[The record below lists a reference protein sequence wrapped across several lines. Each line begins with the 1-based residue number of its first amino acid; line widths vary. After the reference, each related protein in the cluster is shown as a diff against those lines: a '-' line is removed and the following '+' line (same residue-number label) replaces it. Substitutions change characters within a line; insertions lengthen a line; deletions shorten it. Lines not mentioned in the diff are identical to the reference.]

1 MQKIIHNTLNYI
13 LKTKRTTSTLFQ
25 VLKTSAFLL
34 LICVFS
40 CQNSSKVEKE
50 ISEIKLDLNI
60 ERFDQLFATS
70 TPSDLPALKQ
80 NYPFL
85 FSKRYADSVW
95 VQRMSDPIQQLQ
107 NRAVDSVFKDFASTE
122 SEIFNFYQHL
132 KYYNKALKTPRL
144 ITVLSDVDYRNK
156 VVVTDS
162 IVLIALDTYL
172 GEDHEFYASF
182 YGYIKQNLN
191 KNQIVSDLATAYAER
206 LIYQPKRSMLLE
218 EMVYFG
224 KQLYLKDLL
233 IPFKENNE
241 KIGYSLAQYEWAED
255 NEFYI
260 WQYLVEKQLLYETD
274 QKLRSRFILPAPFS
288 RFNLELDSESPGRL
302 GQYMGWKIIKSYM
315 ENNSTP
321 LLKMLHMEATEIFNN
336 AKFKPK
342 K

>member
-1 MQKIIHNTLNYI
+1 M
-13 LKTKRTTSTLFQ
+13 
-25 VLKTSAFLL
+25 V
-34 LICVFS
+34 ICVFS

-60 ERFDQLFATS
+60 ERFDQMFATLA
-70 TPSDLPALKQ
+70 PSDLPGLKE

-107 NRAVDSVFKDFASTE
+107 NKAVDSVFKDFITTE
-122 SEIFNFYQHL
+122 TEIFNFYQHL

-172 GEDHEFYASF
+172 GAEHEFYASF
-182 YGYIKQNLN
+182 YDYIKQNLN
-191 KNQIVSDLATAYAER
+191 KDQIVSDLATAYAEQ
-206 LIYQPKRSMLLE
+206 LIYQPKRVTFLE
-218 EMVYFG
+218 EMIYFG

-233 IPFKENNE
+233 IPFKDNNQ
-241 KIGYSLAQYEWAED
+241 KIGYSSAQYEWAEE

-260 WQYLVEKQLLYETD
+260 WQYFVEKELLYETD
-274 QKLRSRFILPAPFS
+274 RKLLSRFIIPAPFS

-302 GQYMGWKIIKSYM
+302 GQYIGWQIVKSYM
-315 ENNSTP
+315 ENKETP
-321 LLKMLHMEATEIFNN
+321 LLQMLQMEATEIFNN

>member
-1 MQKIIHNTLNYI
+1 M
-13 LKTKRTTSTLFQ
+13 
-25 VLKTSAFLL
+25 V
-34 LICVFS
+34 ICVFS

-50 ISEIKLDLNI
+50 ISEIKLDLTI

-70 TPSDLPALKQ
+70 APSDLPSLKQ

-85 FSKRYADSVW
+85 FSKRYGDSVW

-107 NRAVDSVFKDFASTE
+107 NRAVDSVFEDFSSTE

-172 GEDHEFYASF
+172 GADHEFYGSF
-182 YGYIKQNLN
+182 YDYIKQNLN
-191 KNQIVSDLATAYAER
+191 KDQIVSDLATSYAEQ
-206 LIYQPKRSMLLE
+206 LIYQPKRATFLE
-218 EMVYFG
+218 EMIYFG

-233 IPFKENNE
+233 IPFKNNNQ
-241 KIGYSLAQYEWAED
+241 KIGYSSAQYEWAEE

-260 WQYLVEKQLLYETD
+260 WQYFVEKELLYETD
-274 QKLRSRFILPAPFS
+274 RKLLSRFIIPAPFS

-302 GQYMGWKIIKSYM
+302 GQYIGWQIVKSYM
-315 ENNSTP
+315 ENKETP
-321 LLKMLHMEATEIFNN
+321 LLQMLQMEAIEIFNN

>member
-1 MQKIIHNTLNYI
+1 L
-13 LKTKRTTSTLFQ
+13 
-25 VLKTSAFLL
+25 V
-34 LICVFS
+34 ICVFS

-50 ISEIKLDLNI
+50 ISGIVLNLNI

-70 TPSDLPALKQ
+70 VPSELPALKQ

-107 NRAVDSVFKDFASTE
+107 NKAVDSIFEDFSSIE
-122 SEIFNFYQHL
+122 SEIISFYQHL

-172 GEDHEFYASF
+172 GADHEFYASF
-182 YGYIKQNLN
+182 YDYIKQNLN
-191 KNQIVSDLATAYAER
+191 KDQIVSDLATAYAEQ
-206 LIYQPKRSMLLE
+206 LIYQPKRATFLE
-218 EMVYFG
+218 EMIYFG
-224 KQLYLKDLL
+224 KELYLKDLL

-241 KIGYSLAQYEWAED
+241 KIGYLPVQYEWAEE

-260 WQYLVEKQLLYETD
+260 WQYFVEKELLYETD
-274 QKLRSRFILPAPFS
+274 RKLLARFIIPAPFS

-302 GQYMGWKIIKSYM
+302 GQYMGWQIVKSYM
-315 ENNSTP
+315 ENNETP
-321 LLKMLHMEATEIFNN
+321 LLQMLQMEANEIFNN

>member
-1 MQKIIHNTLNYI
+1 M
-13 LKTKRTTSTLFQ
+13 
-25 VLKTSAFLL
+25 

-40 CQNSSKVEKE
+40 CQNSSKIEKE
-50 ISEIKLDLNI
+50 ISEIKLDLTI
-60 ERFDQLFATS
+60 ERFDQMFATS
-70 TPSDLPALKQ
+70 APSDLPGLKQ

-107 NRAVDSVFKDFASTE
+107 NRAVDSVFEDFSSSEA
-122 SEIFNFYQHL
+122 EIFKFYQHL

-172 GEDHEFYASF
+172 GPEHEFYASF
-182 YGYIKQNLN
+182 YSYIKQNLN
-191 KNQIVSDLATAYAER
+191 KDQIVSDLAKAYAEQ
-206 LIYQPKRSMLLE
+206 LIYQPKRSTFLE
-218 EMVYFG
+218 EMIYFG

-241 KIGYSLAQYEWAED
+241 KIGYLPTQYEWAVD

-260 WQYLVEKQLLYETD
+260 WQYFVEKELLYETD
-274 QKLRSRFILPAPFS
+274 RKLLSRFIIPAPFS

-302 GQYMGWKIIKSYM
+302 GQYIGWQIVKSYM
-315 ENNSTP
+315 KNNETP
-321 LLKMLHMEATEIFNN
+321 LLQMLQMEATEIFNN

>member
-1 MQKIIHNTLNYI
+1 LKVKFKPFQLLHI
-13 LKTKRTTSTLFQ
+13 LKTVVFIL
-25 VLKTSAFLL
+25 VV
-34 LICVFS
+34 CVFS
-40 CQNSSKVEKE
+40 CQNSSKIETE
-50 ISEIKLDLNI
+50 ISKIDLDLNI
-60 ERFDQLFATS
+60 ERFDQMFANS
-70 TPSDLPALKQ
+70 GSSKLPALKQ

-95 VQRMSDPIQQLQ
+95 VKRMTDPIQQLQ
-107 NRAVDSVFKDFASTE
+107 NKAVDSVFEDFSLTE

-132 KYYNKALKTPRL
+132 KYYYKALKTPRL

-172 GEDHEFYASF
+172 GADHEFYASF
-182 YGYIKQNLN
+182 YDYIKQNLN
-191 KNQIVSDLATAYAER
+191 KDQIVSDLATAYAER
-206 LIYQPKRSMLLE
+206 LIYQPKRSTFLE
-218 EMVYFG
+218 EMIYFG

-233 IPFKENNE
+233 IPFKEDHE
-241 KIGYSLAQYEWAED
+241 KIGYYPEQYEWAQD

-260 WQYLVEKQLLYETD
+260 WQYFVEKELLYETD
-274 QKLRSRFILPAPFS
+274 RKLLARFIIPAPFS

-302 GQYMGWKIIKSYM
+302 GQYIGWKIVKSYM
-315 ENNSTP
+315 ENNTTP
-321 LLKMLHMEATEIFNN
+321 LVEMLQMEATDIFNN

>member
-1 MQKIIHNTLNYI
+1 LI
-13 LKTKRTTSTLFQ
+13 LKTI
-25 VLKTSAFLL
+25 VFLL
-34 LICVFS
+34 VICVFS
-40 CQNSSKVEKE
+40 CQNTSKVESE
-50 ISEIKLDLNI
+50 ISNIDVDINI

-70 TPSDLPALKQ
+70 SPSDLPDLKQ
-80 NYPFL
+80 KYPFL

-95 VQRMSDPIQQLQ
+95 IRRLNDPIQQLQ
-107 NRAVDSVFKDFASTE
+107 NKAVDSVFENLSSIE

-156 VVVTDS
+156 VVITDS

-172 GEDHEFYASF
+172 GADHEFYVSF
-182 YGYIKQNLN
+182 YDYIKQNLD

-206 LIYQPKRSMLLE
+206 LIYQPKRVTFLE
-218 EMVYFG
+218 EMIYFG

-233 IPFKENNE
+233 IPFKEDNE
-241 KIGYSLAQYEWAED
+241 KIGYLSAQYEWAVD

-260 WQYLVEKQLLYETD
+260 WQYFVEKELLYETD
-274 QKLRSRFILPAPFS
+274 RKLLSRFIIPAPFS

-302 GQYMGWKIIKSYM
+302 GQYIGWQIVKSYM
-315 ENNSTP
+315 KNNKTP
-321 LLKMLHMEATEIFNN
+321 LLEMLQLEATEIFNN

>member
-1 MQKIIHNTLNYI
+1 L
-13 LKTKRTTSTLFQ
+13 
-25 VLKTSAFLL
+25 V
-34 LICVFS
+34 ICVFS

-50 ISEIKLDLNI
+50 ISGIVLNLNI

-70 TPSDLPALKQ
+70 APSELPALKQ

-107 NRAVDSVFKDFASTE
+107 NKAVDSIFEDFSSIE
-122 SEIFNFYQHL
+122 SEIISFYQHL

-172 GEDHEFYASF
+172 GADHEFYASF
-182 YGYIKQNLN
+182 YDYIKQNLN
-191 KNQIVSDLATAYAER
+191 KDQIVSDLATAYAEQ
-206 LIYQPKRSMLLE
+206 LIYQPKRVTFLE
-218 EMVYFG
+218 EMIYFG

-233 IPFKENNE
+233 IPFKDNNQ
-241 KIGYSLAQYEWAED
+241 KIGYSSAQYEWAEE

-260 WQYLVEKQLLYETD
+260 WQYFVEKELLYETD
-274 QKLRSRFILPAPFS
+274 RKLLLRFIIPAPFS

-302 GQYMGWKIIKSYM
+302 GQYIGWQIVKSYM
-315 ENNSTP
+315 ENKETP
-321 LLKMLHMEATEIFNN
+321 LLQMLQMEATEIFNN

>member
-1 MQKIIHNTLNYI
+1 LKFNSRQSSPFYD
-13 LKTKRTTSTLFQ
+13 LKTI
-25 VLKTSAFLL
+25 VFLL
-34 LICVFS
+34 VICVFS

-50 ISEIKLDLNI
+50 ISKINLDLNI

-70 TPSDLPALKQ
+70 TPSNLPALKQ

-107 NRAVDSVFKDFASTE
+107 NKAVDSVFEDFSRTE

-172 GEDHEFYASF
+172 GAEHEFYASF
-182 YGYIKQNLN
+182 YDYIKQNLN
-191 KNQIVSDLATAYAER
+191 KDQIVSDLATAYAEQ
-206 LIYQPKRSMLLE
+206 LIYQPKRVTFLE
-218 EMVYFG
+218 EMIYFG

-233 IPFKENNE
+233 IPFKDNNQ
-241 KIGYSLAQYEWAED
+241 KIGYSSAQYEWAEE

-260 WQYLVEKQLLYETD
+260 WQYFVEKELLYETD
-274 QKLRSRFILPAPFS
+274 RKLLLRFIIPAPFS

-302 GQYMGWKIIKSYM
+302 GQYIGWQIVKSYM
-315 ENNSTP
+315 ENKETP
-321 LLKMLHMEATEIFNN
+321 LLQMLQMEATEIFNN

>member
-1 MQKIIHNTLNYI
+1 M
-13 LKTKRTTSTLFQ
+13 
-25 VLKTSAFLL
+25 V
-34 LICVFS
+34 ICVFS

-50 ISEIKLDLNI
+50 ISGIVLNLNI

-70 TPSDLPALKQ
+70 APSELPALKQ

-107 NRAVDSVFKDFASTE
+107 NKAVDSVFEDFSSIE
-122 SEIFNFYQHL
+122 SEIISFYQHL

-172 GEDHEFYASF
+172 GADHEFYASF
-182 YGYIKQNLN
+182 YDYIKQNLN
-191 KNQIVSDLATAYAER
+191 KDQIVSDLATAYAEQ
-206 LIYQPKRSMLLE
+206 LIYQPKRATFLE
-218 EMVYFG
+218 EMIYFG
-224 KQLYLKDLL
+224 KELYLKDLL

-241 KIGYSLAQYEWAED
+241 KIGYLPVQYEWAEE

-260 WQYLVEKQLLYETD
+260 WQYFVEKELLYETD
-274 QKLRSRFILPAPFS
+274 RKLLARFIIPAPFS

-302 GQYMGWKIIKSYM
+302 GQYMGWQIVKSYM
-315 ENNSTP
+315 ENNETP
-321 LLKMLHMEATEIFNN
+321 LLQMLQMEANEIFNN

>member
-1 MQKIIHNTLNYI
+1 M
-13 LKTKRTTSTLFQ
+13 
-25 VLKTSAFLL
+25 V
-34 LICVFS
+34 ICVVS

-50 ISEIKLDLNI
+50 ISEINLDLNI

-70 TPSDLPALKQ
+70 GPSELSALKQ

-107 NRAVDSVFKDFASTE
+107 NKAVDSVFEDFASAE

-172 GEDHEFYASF
+172 GAEHEFYASF
-182 YGYIKQNLN
+182 YDYIKQNLN
-191 KNQIVSDLATAYAER
+191 KDQIVSDLATAYAEQ
-206 LIYQPKRSMLLE
+206 LIYQPKRATFLE
-218 EMVYFG
+218 EMIYFG
-224 KQLYLKDLL
+224 KELYLKDLL

-241 KIGYSLAQYEWAED
+241 KIGYLPVQYEWAEE

-260 WQYLVEKQLLYETD
+260 WQYFVEKELLYETD
-274 QKLRSRFILPAPFS
+274 RKLLARFIIPAPFS

-302 GQYMGWKIIKSYM
+302 GQYMGWQIVKSYM
-315 ENNSTP
+315 ENNETP
-321 LLKMLHMEATEIFNN
+321 LLQMLQMEANEIFNN

>member
-1 MQKIIHNTLNYI
+1 LKFDSTQSIPLSI
-13 LKTKRTTSTLFQ
+13 LKTTI
-25 VLKTSAFLL
+25 FLL
-34 LICVFS
+34 VICVFS
-40 CQNSSKVEKE
+40 CQNSSKIEKE
-50 ISEIKLDLNI
+50 ISEINLDLNI

-70 TPSDLPALKQ
+70 EPSDLPILKL

-95 VQRMSDPIQQLQ
+95 VRRISDPIQQLQ
-107 NRAVDSVFKDFASTE
+107 NRAVDSVFKDFTNTE
-122 SEIFNFYQHL
+122 SEIFSFYQHL
-132 KYYNKALKTPRL
+132 KYYNIVFKTPRL

-172 GEDHEFYASF
+172 GTDHEFYASF
-182 YGYIKQNLN
+182 YEYIKQNLN
-191 KNQIVSDLATAYAER
+191 KNQIVSDLATAYAEQ
-206 LIYQPKRSMLLE
+206 LIYQPKRSTFLE
-218 EMVYFG
+218 EMIYFG

-241 KIGYSLAQYEWAED
+241 KIGYSPAQYEWAEE

-260 WQYLVEKQLLYETD
+260 WQYFIEKELLYETD
-274 QKLRSRFILPAPFS
+274 RKLLARFIIPAPFS
-288 RFNLELDSESPGRL
+288 RFNLELDNESPGRL
-302 GQYMGWKIIKSYM
+302 GQYMGWQIVKSYM
-315 ENNSTP
+315 ENNETP
-321 LLKMLHMEATEIFNN
+321 LLQMLQMEATDIFNN